1 MLIPK
6 ATKSLENLMIWAA
19 LRALGRGVSWKAVKA
34 RRLVGAVDDTQ
45 LSLENITLS
54 NGAQV
59 LAHLKERESL
69 LVERRTVSHQKAS
82 ALITLSSTILSGLL
96 ALVSVRL
103 MSGGWV
109 LFPII
114 PFALCTFLLI
124 SRVGIDNW
132 MALVIHDRDLSI
144 MSCRLSWI
152 RREICVALPGVQHHP
167 CLPCGERRQPSHVD
181 ERTKGR
187 VGPQPGS

>member
-82 ALITLSSTILSGLL
+82 ALITLSSTILSGSL

-103 MSGGWV
+103 MTAVNNNYFQPQRPLLHLNRFQAG
-109 LFPII
+109 LQQAAHI
-114 PFALCTFLLI
+114 PANDDNRQVNNRLRQL
-124 SRVGIDNW
+124 SPQRVGGHFRSF
-132 MALVIHDRDLSI
+132 V
-144 MSCRLSWI
+144 
-152 RREICVALPGVQHHP
+152 
-167 CLPCGERRQPSHVD
+167 
-181 ERTKGR
+181 GR
-187 VGPQPGS
+187 FRPL